1 MDTEPRMRAGRN
13 PLHDKLL
20 DELSHDHTI
29 LQTLELVTTLL
40 RSRKAARIEIAQQY
54 AQLSSSRLAKQAT
67 APLPTRTANSLV
79 AVTDEAA

>member
-40 RSRKAARIEIAQQY
+40 RSRKQARIEIAQQY
-54 AQLSSSRLAKQAT
+54 AQLSSSRLAKQT
-67 APLPTRTANSLV
+67 
-79 AVTDEAA
+79 EAALSLSHKNAA